1 MWDLMRGKGSASTKL
16 GKGASELFHSA
27 PCAHF
32 VPEAELVR
40 WTTTGNLFVVQTL
53 ATIDIYS
60 TVCHQLILRIS
71 DADRHTPHARI

>member
-16 GKGASELFHSA
+16 GKGANELFHSA
-27 PCAHF
+27 DHIH
-32 VPEAELVR
+32 VLLEAELVR
-40 WTTTGNLFVVQTL
+40 WTTTGNRFVVQTL

-71 DADRHTPHARI
+71 DADRHIPHARI